1 MSATLSELVPAFT
14 RHLAAGRGMSAHT
27 VLAYGTDLDEAVAA
41 WGGERD
47 VSTITRADVRAHLAA
62 LTGRGLNPRSVGRH
76 LAALRAFFRWLISVE
91 IVASN
96 PARGVIT
103 PRTARNLPR
112 YLTEDETSRL
122 LDGSF
127 RADAIGVRDR
137 AILELFY
144 GTGARL
150 AEICALRTDDPDLS
164 AGTVRL
170 WGKGNKERVAPLG
183 APAIRALEAWLAR
196 RGELAVA
203 GGSDRGDKPV
213 PARAKTAA
221 SGNARTNALFV
232 NARDGRALTARGIRL
247 IITGH
252 LRRAAPQGGSPHTLR
267 HSFATHLLNRGADL
281 RSVQEL
287 LGHASL
293 STTQRYT
300 HVTIQRMREQYRRA
314 HPRA

>member
-1 MSATLSELVPAFT
+1 
-14 RHLAAGRGMSAHT
+14 MSAHT
-27 VLAYGTDLDEAVAA
+27 VLAYGADLDEAVAA
-41 WGGERD
+41 WGDDRE
-47 VSTITRADVRAHLAA
+47 VASITRADVRSHLAA

-76 LAALRAFFRWLISVE
+76 LAALRAFFRWLIAVE
-91 IVASN
+91 LVTSN

-112 YLTEDETSRL
+112 YLTEDETVNL
-122 LDGSF
+122 LDGAF
-127 RADAIGVRDR
+127 RSDAIGIRDR

-150 AEICALRTDDPDLS
+150 AEICALRTDDPDLD

-170 WGKGNKERVAPLG
+170 WGKGGKERIAPLG
-183 APAIRALEAWLAR
+183 APAIRALETWLSR
-196 RGELAVA
+196 RGELA
-203 GGSDRGDKPV
+203 
-213 PARAKTAA
+213 A
-221 SGNARTNALFV
+221 SGRPTASNKPSAGQSDGARERSLFV
-232 NARDGRALTARGIRL
+232 NARDGRALTSRGLRL